1 MPLWATHYP
10 VAVNA
15 ARVRAKDSL
24 RGASLDESGTIKGMS
39 YYLLG
44 GQTGDART
52 DSVEAD
58 MLRTDSEESRH
69 VRTDTHSLTAAGMVL
84 GYCRKF
90 NACPEEWI

>member
-52 DSVEAD
+52 DSVETD
-58 MLRTDSEESRH
+58 MLLIDGEEKPTCTHRH
-69 VRTDTHSLTAAGMVL
+69 TLSYRRWDGTGVL
-84 GYCRKF
+84 QEVQCM
-90 NACPEEWI
+90 P